1 MIKEFK
7 EFIAKGNVMD
17 MAIGLVMGSAF
28 TAIVNSLVA
37 DIITPLIG
45 ILLGGID
52 FSNWVVTVGSAE
64 LLVGNFINTIIS
76 FLLIALVLFFIIK
89 GMNSLKRDEEVEEVV
104 EEAVPSNEEVLLTE
118 IRDLLKDK

>member
-1 MIKEFK
+1 MLKEFK

-17 MAIGLVMGSAF
+17 MAVGLVMGSAF

-52 FSNWVVTVGSAE
+52 FSGWIVTVGSAE

-89 GMNSLKRDEEVEEVV
+89 FLNKLKREEEVEEAV

>member
-104 EEAVPSNEEVLLTE
+104 EEAAPSNEEVLLTE
-118 IRDLLKDK
+118 IRDLLKNK